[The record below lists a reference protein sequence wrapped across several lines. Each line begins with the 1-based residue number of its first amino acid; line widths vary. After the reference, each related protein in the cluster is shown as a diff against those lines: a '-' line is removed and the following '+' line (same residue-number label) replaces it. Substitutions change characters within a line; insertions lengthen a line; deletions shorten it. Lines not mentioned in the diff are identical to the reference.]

1 MDPNIENDKLEPN
14 NPNDTKC
21 APDKL
26 FDSGSCFTLNSLV
39 QMADAFNKDNP
50 NNNIKLNKSY
60 ETLHP
65 NKYKKYLVKQFQSKL
80 SKSCD
85 TQKCWSE
92 QSFMRHLSRL
102 TKDEIEKYTFRPE
115 GPEGK
120 FEWLNTMHIDEVMEQ
135 YEKKHP
141 EFKFL
146 GAVPMDFDDLEVL
159 GIKNLDFNKLIK
171 EGKSKLGMVIN
182 LDEHWKSGSHWV
194 SMFADLKG
202 GRVYYS
208 DSYGFRPEKRV
219 RTFMNR
225 INRFCQTGLGIKNTE
240 VDYNRVRQQ
249 YKNSECGI
257 YSINF
262 ISRLLK
268 GFSFKQISENPV
280 PDEKINKCRA
290 VYFTKDK

>member
-1 MDPNIENDKLEPN
+1 MDPNKDDNLDQIHENNKN
-14 NPNDTKC
+14 C
-21 APDKL
+21 APNKL
-26 FDSGSCFTLNSLV
+26 FESGSCYTLNSLIK
-39 QMADAFNKDNP
+39 MGNAFNKDNP
-50 NNNIKLNKSY
+50 NNIIKLNQSY

-65 NKYKKYLVKQFQSKL
+65 HKYKKYLVNQFQKKL
-80 SKSCD
+80 SKGCSN
-85 TQKCWSE
+85 QKCWTE
-92 QSFMRHLSRL
+92 QSFMRHLDKLSQE
-102 TKDEIEKYTFRPE
+102 EIERYTFRPD

-120 FEWLNTMHIDEVMEQ
+120 FEWLSTLHIDEVMEQ

-171 EGKSKLGMVIN
+171 QGKTKIGMVIN
-182 LDEHWKSGSHWV
+182 LDEHYKSGSHWV
-194 SMFADLKG
+194 SMFSDLKG

-219 RTFMNR
+219 RSFMNR
-225 INRFCQTGLGIKNTE
+225 INRYNQTGLGIKNTE
-240 VDYNRVRQQ
+240 VDYNRIRQQ

-268 GFSFKQISENPV
+268 GHTFKQICENPI
-280 PDEKINKCRA
+280 PDEKINKCRS
-290 VYFTKDK
+290 VYFTKE

>member
-1 MDPNIENDKLEPN
+1 MDPNSDNLEPVHENDK
-14 NPNDTKC
+14 KC
-21 APDKL
+21 APHKM
-26 FDSGSCFTLNSLV
+26 FESGSCYTLNSLV
-39 QMADAFNKDNP
+39 KMANAFNKDNP
-50 NNNIKLNKSY
+50 NNNIKLNPSY

-65 NKYKKYLVKQFQSKL
+65 HKYKKYLVKQFQKKL
-80 SKSCD
+80 GKSGCS
-85 TQKCWSE
+85 TQKCWTE
-92 QSFMRHLSRL
+92 QSFMRHLDKLS
-102 TKDEIEKYTFRPE
+102 KEEIEKYTFRPE

-141 EFKFL
+141 DFKFL

-171 EGKSKLGMVIN
+171 EGKSKIGMVIN

-194 SMFADLKG
+194 SLFADLKG
-202 GRVYYS
+202 GHVYYS

-219 RTFMNR
+219 RSFMNR
-225 INRFCQTGLGIKNTE
+225 INRFCQVGMGIKNTE
-240 VDYNRVRQQ
+240 VDYNRTRQQ

-268 GFSFKQISENPV
+268 GYTFKQISENPV

-290 VYFTKDK
+290 VYFTKEE